1 MKKIFSLMLAVV
13 SLVSVT
19 SCDFIEDLL
28 TETVEIRVGEHLT
41 PTKSTG
47 ESITG
52 LVSDNPFVASVSYN
66 TIIGNKVG
74 RARVYSNNYA
84 TEFNVIVKPTVT
96 LYDDPIMQWG
106 LSMEKLISKRGT
118 PDETNENGLVVY
130 NGGLNSKA
138 VLMEAYLF
146 DERNE
151 LAASAVAIGNEYYN
165 TAHSHL
171 GERYR
176 NTGYDKDYVY
186 YYVNALYDDDVTL
199 LVTIENTE
207 DYTLISYYPYSLK
220 SGVAPS
226 RAQMHNE
233 IKASIVK

>member
-1 MKKIFSLMLAVV
+1 M
-13 SLVSVT
+13 
-19 SCDFIEDLL
+19 
-28 TETVEIRVGEHLT
+28 
-41 PTKSTG
+41 KSTYF
-47 ESITG
+47 
-52 LVSDNPFVASVSYN
+52 LQL
-66 TIIGNKVG
+66 
-74 RARVYSNNYA
+74 YSNNYA

-151 LAASAVAIGNEYYN
+151 LAASAVAIGKEYYN
-165 TAHSHL
+165 TAHNHL
-171 GERYR
+171 DERYR
-176 NTGYDKDYVY
+176 NTGNDDNYVY

-199 LVTIENTE
+199 IVTIENTE
-207 DYTLISYYPYSLK
+207 GYTLISYYPYSLK